1 MLQIDSDIWFDL
13 FFDRIKLNSKG
24 KMHFIS
30 D

>member
-1 MLQIDSDIWFDL
+1 MLQLSSAIWFDL
-13 FFDRIKLNSKG
+13 LFDRIKLNSKG